1 MLQMKP
7 LKLIISAFGP
17 YSGTMPEINFEPFGE
32 RGLFLIAGDTGAGK
46 TTIFDAIC
54 FALYGETSGSYRDTR
69 NLRSEYAK
77 PEVESYVDF
86 YFSHQGKEYHVYRR
100 PEYQRAKQRG
110 AGVVLQPEQAE
121 FYCGADAPI
130 EGTKAVNHAV
140 QELLHIDAKQFKQ
153 IVMIA
158 QGEFRELLNADTKVR
173 TEILR
178 TIFMTAGYQKI
189 GYELKDRMDAGYKG
203 KISTEQSIRHYF
215 DEAAAS
221 KNSAYAEVLS
231 DLQTKAADSKSIWN
245 LEEMTDILGQL
256 MEEDKRMSEEKQ
268 KELTA
273 ASKELD
279 AKKAALAIAHTNN
292 EQIRRYE
299 ALLAEEKE
307 LEEERPAITA
317 LEQLIAKQ
325 ITATRKVK
333 PLYDSWQEKQAAYR
347 RSAEALAENQKELEQ
362 AEQRQKQAAEALENI
377 LVQEAEGVS
386 LQRKSEKLQ
395 EEFEKYKQRDEL
407 MAAVILGKEE
417 EQKLVLELS
426 AIEAA
431 ETELQERIATLEQTT
446 KELQDRPAELVKLQ
460 HKGKELADRKGQL
473 VVLLEERI
481 PEYQKKQAEF
491 SEQQQTFQK
500 KLEFYQE
507 KETAKMHGED
517 ILERSRAGL
526 LARDLQEGMKCPV
539 CGSTHHPVLAE
550 LPAEAITEEAFKKL
564 QREAE
569 QAKKEKDTALL
580 IVERSNTA
588 MKAVE
593 DSLRQDILDVLENE
607 WQGQNEFQ
615 NPAAEALTGRAD
627 IPEGM
632 GISDMIPLVEAARKE
647 MKEVQ
652 AAHTRRELAVQKEC
666 DILQRDTVALETAR
680 GKETQNL
687 VEQRRICSEQREQKH
702 TELTKKQTLL
712 QGLEALEYD
721 SLETAQKEQEQAES
735 RAKQIQEGI
744 ADARVVKEAADKEQV
759 RLKAVLATL
768 ISSHEKLQQEEQ
780 GQRREFEQLR
790 KKNFASEEEFLEYAV
805 SEKII
810 RKNEEKKKDYDT
822 RVSIHVDKLKQA
834 ELDAKDKMW
843 MDEEKLRE
851 EAGLQERSVEELRSQ
866 ETEIKQRLMNNE
878 RIRKE
883 MLARQGALE
892 QYRREYT
899 ICARLYDMVNGTV
912 KGKAKFTLEQYIQA
926 AGFDHI
932 ISAANRRLLP
942 MSDNQYELFRQEDTE
957 GKRSSTI
964 LNLEVLDHFTGHRRP
979 VGSLSGGESFQA
991 SLSLALGLSDTV
1003 SSNLGGIQ
1011 MDALFI
1017 DEGFGTLD
1025 RKSMEK
1031 AMDILVSLS
1040 GSNKLVG
1047 IISHREELKEN
1058 ILQQIKVTKTRD
1070 GSNITVDMGV

>member
-1 MLQMKP
+1 MKP
-7 LKLIISAFGP
+7 IKLMISAFGP
-17 YSGTMPEINFEPFGE
+17 YSETMPEINFELFEE
-32 RGLFLIAGDTGAGK
+32 RGLFLITGDTGAGK

-54 FALYGETSGSYRDTR
+54 YALYGETSGSYRGTK
-69 NLRSEYAK
+69 NLRSEYAR

-86 YFSHQGKEYHVYRR
+86 YFSHQGKEYHVYRQ

-110 AGVVLQPEQAE
+110 EGIVLQPERAE
-121 FYCGADAPI
+121 FYCEADTPI

-153 IVMIA
+153 IAMIA

-178 TIFMTAGYQKI
+178 TIFMTVGYQKI
-189 GYELKDRMDAGYKG
+189 EYKLKDRKDAGYAG
-203 KISTEQSIRHYF
+203 KVSTEQSILQYF
-215 DEAAAS
+215 HEATAS
-221 KNSAYAEVLS
+221 KDSAYAEVLS
-231 DLQTKAADSKSIWN
+231 DLQTKAAGSKSTWN

-256 MEEDKRMSEEKQ
+256 MEEDKRISEEKQ
-268 KELTA
+268 KELVA

-279 AKKAALAIAHTNN
+279 TKKAALAIAHTNN

-299 ALLAEEKE
+299 ALLTEEKE

-325 ITATRKVK
+325 ITATREVK

-347 RSAEALAENQKELEQ
+347 RSAEALAEKQKELEQ
-362 AEQRQKQAAEALENI
+362 AEQRQKQAAEALEII

-386 LQRKSEKLQ
+386 LQKKSEKLQ

-407 MAAVILGKEE
+407 LAAVTSGKEE
-417 EQKLVLELS
+417 EQKLALELS

-431 ETELQERIATLEQTT
+431 ETELQEKIVTLEQST

-481 PEYQKKQAEF
+481 PEYQKKQAEV

-500 KLEFYQE
+500 KMEFYQE

-517 ILERSRAGL
+517 VLERSRAGL

-593 DSLRQDILDVLENE
+593 DSLRQDILDVLEKG

-615 NPAAEALTGRAD
+615 NPAAGEEAWTGRAD

-652 AAHTRRELAVQKEC
+652 AVHTRRELAVQKEC
-666 DILQRDTVALETAR
+666 DILQKDTVALEAAR
-680 GKETQNL
+680 SEETRSL
-687 VEQRRICSEQREQKH
+687 AERRHSYMERRERNH
-702 TELTKKQTLL
+702 TELTKKQALL
-712 QGLEALEYD
+712 QGLAALEYD
-721 SLETAQKEQEQAES
+721 NLKAARKEQAQAAK

-744 ADARVVKEAADKEQV
+744 ADARTAKEAADKEQV

-768 ISSHEKLQQEEQ
+768 VSSHEQIQQDEKK
-780 GQRREFEQLR
+780 QRKDFEQSR
-790 KKNFASEEEFLEYAV
+790 KKKGFVSEEEFLEYAV
-805 SEKII
+805 SEKVIG
-810 RKNEEKKKDYDT
+810 KNEEKKKDYDT
-822 RVSIHVDKLKQA
+822 RVSIHADKLKQA
-834 ELDAKDKMW
+834 ELDVKDRAW
-843 MDEEKLRE
+843 MDEEKLRTE
-851 EAGLQERSVEELRSQ
+851 VDLQEKQVTELRSQ
-866 ETEIKQRLMNNE
+866 EMEVKQRHMNNE

-883 MLARQGALE
+883 MLARKGKLE
-892 QYRREYT
+892 QYRQEYA
-899 ICARLYDMVNGTV
+899 ICTRLYEMVSGKIN
-912 KGKAKFTLEQYIQA
+912 GKAKITLEQYIQA

-932 ISAANRRLLP
+932 IAAANRRLLP
-942 MSDNQYELFRQEDTE
+942 MSDNQYELFRQEDSE
-957 GKRSSTI
+957 GKKSSTI

-1025 RKSMEK
+1025 RRSMEK

-1058 ILQQIKVTKTRD
+1058 ILQQIKVVKNRD
-1070 GSNITVDMGV
+1070 GSSITVDVGV